1 MASTA
6 SATHGM
12 QHFRMHTTTYPG
24 TRASAATASSA
35 PKRHA
40 GLNSAPIARTSAT
53 SSSPAA
59 ALPLMSHT
67 STGTPAS
74 GSTTLAPPA
83 ISVARSSSTNETGT
97 SRARPAPVIFTYSA
111 TTSVAVCVTSL
122 AVCMTS
128 SLTVCVT
135 TSLAVC
141 VTSTAPPLFSPA
153 AALPVTRTLSE
164 ACLTNALSILFD
176 NLSNELVKLCNM
188 SLVGAIAYR
197 NVSCLNLLL
206 TKDEHVRNTVK

>member
-24 TRASAATASSA
+24 TRASSATASSA
-35 PKRHA
+35 PRRHA

-83 ISVARSSSTNETGT
+83 TSVARSSSTYETGT

-111 TTSVAVCVTSL
+111 TTSVAVC
-122 AVCMTS
+122 MTS
-128 SLTVCVT
+128 SI
-135 TSLAVC
+135 AVC

-164 ACLTNALSILFD
+164 TLLTNALRILFD
-176 NLSNELVKLCNM
+176 NLSNKLVKLCDV
-188 SLVGAIAYR
+188 SLIGAVADR

-206 TKDEHVRNTVK
+206 AKDEHVRNAVK

>member
-1 MASTA
+1 
-6 SATHGM
+6 
-12 QHFRMHTTTYPG
+12 
-24 TRASAATASSA
+24 
-35 PKRHA
+35 
-40 GLNSAPIARTSAT
+40 
-53 SSSPAA
+53 
-59 ALPLMSHT
+59 MSHT

-83 ISVARSSSTNETGT
+83 ISVARSSSTYETGT

-111 TTSVAVCVTSL
+111 TTSVAVCVTSSV
-122 AVCMTS
+122 AVCMT

-164 ACLTNALSILFD
+164 ASLTNALSILFD
-176 NLSNELVKLCNM
+176 NLSNKLTELCRV
-188 SLVGAIAYR
+188 SLVGAVANR